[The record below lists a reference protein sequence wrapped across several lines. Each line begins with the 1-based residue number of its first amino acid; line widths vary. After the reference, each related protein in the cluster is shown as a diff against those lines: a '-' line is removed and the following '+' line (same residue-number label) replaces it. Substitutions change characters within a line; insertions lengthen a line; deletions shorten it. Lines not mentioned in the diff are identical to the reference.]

1 MKITRKLNIIGQKV
15 KGQSQQVKGSIED
28 ASGQH
33 IKGKVDKLRGKA
45 NVFEADL
52 KMKVDNSKA

>member
-15 KGQSQQVKGSIED
+15 KGKSQQVKGAIED

-33 IKGKVDKLRGKA
+33 VKGKVDKLRGKT
-45 NVFEADL
+45 NVFVADIRN
-52 KMKVDNSKA
+52 KID